1 VSRNAT
7 ARAESFRHR
16 AAYLRRLA
24 ESTQDPAIVDALLDL
39 AAEFER
45 QANIDLGT
53 EEPD

>member
-1 VSRNAT
+1 VNAAAA
-7 ARAESFRHR
+7 ARAASFRRR

-24 ESTQDPAIVDALLDL
+24 EGTQDPAIAEALLDL
-39 AAEFER
+39 AEEFER